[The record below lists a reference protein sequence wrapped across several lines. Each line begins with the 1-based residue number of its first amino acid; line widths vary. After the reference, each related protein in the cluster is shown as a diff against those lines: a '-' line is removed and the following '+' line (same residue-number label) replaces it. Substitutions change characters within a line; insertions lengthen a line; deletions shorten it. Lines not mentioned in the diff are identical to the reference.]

1 MDQPPHKPDAPAES
15 AFSEMLRIA
24 GPTVATMVS
33 YTLMTF
39 TDKWLVSNIGPDPI
53 YVGAQGNGGIVSWI
67 AISFCHGMLTIINT
81 YVSQNLGAGK
91 PERGPAY
98 LWNGI
103 YIGLAY
109 WAVIL
114 LPLSLALPWVFQI
127 ANVDPQ
133 QAKLASNYGQI
144 LLWGACF
151 TMITRSLS
159 QFFFGMHHARVIM
172 ISGILA
178 NILNLVLS
186 AVLTFGSEAPE
197 TLGMFGRCTNWIAS
211 QFGVQKMGIAGS
223 AIGTVV
229 ATLLEAFIPACVF
242 LGGSMHRKYG
252 TRSAWRLSWPHVRDI
267 IKLGWP
273 GGVMFG
279 NEMICW
285 GFFMVHFVSQFGPEH
300 ATAGWIAHQYM
311 SLSFMPAVGLS
322 VAATALVGKYQGMGR
337 SDIAAK
343 RAWLALKLA
352 VVYMGVCAVV
362 FVVFRH
368 ELIQAFVRDDTPN
381 DQMIKVVSLGANFLI
396 ATAAFQIFD
405 AGAMTI
411 SGALRG
417 AGDTVVPGVVTVIA
431 SWLVIVGGGFALTNL
446 FPNLESLGG
455 WIAAASY
462 ICVLCVF
469 LLFRFMSGKWK
480 SIKVVHAA

>member
-1 MDQPPHKPDAPAES
+1 
-15 AFSEMLRIA
+15 
-24 GPTVATMVS
+24 
-33 YTLMTF
+33 
-39 TDKWLVSNIGPDPI
+39 
-53 YVGAQGNGGIVSWI
+53 
-67 AISFCHGMLTIINT
+67 
-81 YVSQNLGAGK
+81 
-91 PERGPAY
+91 
-98 LWNGI
+98 
-103 YIGLAY
+103 
-109 WAVIL
+109 
-114 LPLSLALPWVFQI
+114 
-127 ANVDPQ
+127 
-133 QAKLASNYGQI
+133 
-144 LLWGACF
+144 
-151 TMITRSLS
+151 
-159 QFFFGMHHARVIM
+159 
-172 ISGILA
+172 
-178 NILNLVLS
+178 
-186 AVLTFGSEAPE
+186 
-197 TLGMFGRCTNWIAS
+197 
-211 QFGVQKMGIAGS
+211 
-223 AIGTVV
+223 
-229 ATLLEAFIPACVF
+229 
-242 LGGSMHRKYG
+242 
-252 TRSAWRLSWPHVRDI
+252 
-267 IKLGWP
+267 
-273 GGVMFG
+273 
-279 NEMICW
+279 
-285 GFFMVHFVSQFGPEH
+285 
-300 ATAGWIAHQYM
+300 
-311 SLSFMPAVGLS
+311 
-322 VAATALVGKYQGMGR
+322 MGR